1 MVFVSILNFFVFLLF
16 IMLSVFSMGYGILS
30 PYFGYVLYKK
40 VIIGDKHISKIL
52 AKEKS
57 IWQDV
62 AKFLLYS
69 CATGFVFV
77 CSFIVFSVGLLLTYI
92 FFVL

>member
-1 MVFVSILNFFVFLLF
+1 MVFVSILNFFVLLLF
-16 IMLSVFSMGYGILS
+16 IMLSAFSMGYGILS

-40 VIIGDKHISKIL
+40 VIIVDKHISKIL

-77 CSFIVFSVGLLLTYI
+77 CSFTVFSVSLLLAYI

>member
-16 IMLSVFSMGYGILS
+16 IILSVFSMGYGILS

-40 VIIGDKHISKIL
+40 VIIVDKHISKIL

-57 IWQDV
+57 VWQDV

-77 CSFIVFSVGLLLTYI
+77 CSFIVFSVSLLLAYI

>member
-16 IMLSVFSMGYGILS
+16 IMLSVFSMGYAILS
-30 PYFGYVLYKK
+30 PYCGFVLYKK
-40 VIIGDKHISKIL
+40 VIIVDKHISKIL

-69 CATGFVFV
+69 CATGCVV
-77 CSFIVFSVGLLLTYI
+77 VGSFIVFSVGLLLAYI

>member
-40 VIIGDKHISKIL
+40 VIIVDKHISKIL

-57 IWQDV
+57 VWQDV
-62 AKFLLYS
+62 AKFLLYI

-77 CSFIVFSVGLLLTYI
+77 CSFIVFSVSLLLAYI